1 MRPVKGRSHR
11 GWFPSTFVVRCDKN
25 GNEESGV
32 GGGSDPNKAAA
43 TMTVKQPPPLY
54 PLINSHQ
61 GSVGALG
68 TPFHVSVLAR
78 GCVPRRSLTVHA
90 TQAVETLEDAQEV
103 WNTTRVVPQEEAAL
117 EVTAPRPDE
126 VDNPCV
132 GACLPTPMPVCVC
145 MCHHSI

>member
-25 GNEESGV
+25 GNQENGV

-43 TMTVKQPPPLY
+43 AVTVKQPPPLY

-68 TPFHVSVLAR
+68 TPFHVSSRAWVCAAAIAYRACYAGGGNSR
-78 GCVPRRSLTVHA
+78 GRSGGVEHDACRATGGGGSRSHRSTPR
-90 TQAVETLEDAQEV
+90 
-103 WNTTRVVPQEEAAL
+103 
-117 EVTAPRPDE
+117 
-126 VDNPCV
+126 
-132 GACLPTPMPVCVC
+132 
-145 MCHHSI
+145 